1 MRLAPPLLPSVALG
15 LALALAAPLASAQP
29 NGAPRTWGV
38 DDPSEREPE
47 PPPPPPSP
55 PPAPVTPAP
64 SEPPDLEPAPTTPR
78 GEGKSLR
85 YELEGVQVVGN
96 TTTLARVVLRHVP
109 FKTGDVLDVDDKELE
124 LTRFRLLGT
133 GFFRD
138 VQLSLRKGSRR
149 GTVVLVVTVV
159 ERNTI
164 VVNDVWLG
172 VSADADGSGRARPLT
187 AYGGLDVSETNLA
200 GTGIALGGAVAI
212 ADGQAG
218 VRTRFSDPQFL
229 KSPWALEA
237 QLLYNNAKD
246 FFGNRDVLVD
256 DPSQKVAQDFAVARY
271 QRFGG
276 SVGVGHDLGNPS
288 DRLFLDYRLERL
300 DASLPRAASH
310 RRGLDVEPIAFYLVD
325 GPSVLSSVRATVVH
339 DTRDEPVLPSRG
351 WHILAFAEG
360 SLAPL
365 GSDYPYAKMV
375 VRASRWFTLPWQH
388 VLRVEGIGGAIFG
401 DAPLFEKFFVGD
413 YSDLLPDR
421 ALELNFD
428 RRPSPNFL
436 GTVIPEVRWGDYA
449 ARVTAEYRI
458 PIYRGKRTTY
468 GVDLFA
474 SGGAFVLADKRDVTQ
489 PARGYSGVSKI
500 PADLT
505 FNLGLKIDTAAGGFT
520 IGTSTLI
527 GFLPVRGE
535 AK

>member
-1 MRLAPPLLPSVALG
+1 MRLGPSIVAF
-15 LALALAAPLASAQP
+15 AAVTLAASNAVAGPV
-29 NGAPRTWGV
+29 RTWGV
-38 DDPSEREPE
+38 DDPAEHDPD
-47 PPPPPPSP
+47 P
-55 PPAPVTPAP
+55 PPAPAPQPAP
-64 SEPPDLEPAPTTPR
+64 PPPVDDPPAADEPPAR
-78 GEGKSLR
+78 GEGKVGLK
-85 YELEGVQVVGN
+85 YQLEGIQVRGN
-96 TTTLARVVLRHVP
+96 TSTLARVVLRYVP
-109 FKTGDVLDVDDKELE
+109 FKAGDVLDVEDKELE

-133 GFFRD
+133 GYFRD

-149 GTVVLVVTVV
+149 GHVVLVVTVV

-200 GTGIALGGAVAI
+200 GTGIALGGAVAF

-237 QLLYNNAKD
+237 QLLYSNAKD

-310 RRGLDVEPIAFYLVD
+310 RRGLDVEPISFYLAD
-325 GPSVLSSVRATVVH
+325 GPSVLSSLRATIVH
-339 DTRDEPVLPSRG
+339 DTRDEPVLPTRG

-360 SLAPL
+360 SLTPL

-375 VRASRWFTLPWQH
+375 VRSSRWFPLPWHH
-388 VLRVEGIGGAIFG
+388 VVRVEGIFGAIFG

-436 GTVIPEVRWGDYA
+436 GTAISEVRWGDYA
-449 ARVTAEYRI
+449 ARLSVEYRI

-474 SGGAFVLADKRDVTQ
+474 SGGAFVLADRKDILQ
-489 PARGYSGVSKI
+489 PARGYSGASKV
-500 PADLT
+500 PADLN
-505 FNLGLKIDTAAGGFT
+505 FNLGIKIDTAAGGFT

-527 GFLPVRGE
+527 GFLPVRREPGP
-535 AK
+535 